1 MCDLISVIIPV
12 YNIKPYLDKC
22 LESVCAQTYRNFEIL
37 LIDDGSTDGSYEK
50 CMEYAQKYA
59 FIRPFQ
65 IQHGGVSAARNFGI
79 QKAKGKYIAFVD
91 GDDTIDNN
99 YLEVLQNY
107 MGSEKYDIVFVGC
120 RIIDVAHDKAREL
133 APFANHSGNLKEDF
147 YQLYAGTG
155 QTRNLIESCSMKLL
169 NREKMIKN
177 GILFN
182 EKLINGEDTI
192 FMLHYLSFC
201 KNYYITNET
210 WYNYF
215 RYDRGSA
222 SDLYSDY
229 RVENEIKHLNITFK
243 WVNSNKIQRAQ
254 EIMSFDIAGYV
265 GIMAE
270 VLLKL
275 PDDLLSKY
283 SLFKKTMKIMQ
294 NQVEVP
300 RKASSKKTA
309 ISLWC
314 IRNNIYFPVFAY
326 QWLKFK
332 KNDR

>member
-22 LESVCAQTYRNFEIL
+22 LESICNQTYRNFEVL

-50 CMEYAQKYA
+50 CQEYAKKYP
-59 FIRPFQ
+59 FIQSFQ
-65 IQHGGVSAARNFGI
+65 QQHGGVSAARNFGI
-79 QKAKGKYIAFVD
+79 QKAKGKYVAFVD
-91 GDDTIDNN
+91 GDDTIDKN
-99 YLEVLQNY
+99 YLEILEKY
-107 MGSEKYDIVFVGC
+107 MSSGKYDIVFGGC
-120 RIIDVAHDKAREL
+120 RLIGVTHGTTKVVATL
-133 APFANHSGNLKEDF
+133 ANHSGNLKEDF

-169 NREKMIKN
+169 DRMKMVKN
-177 GILFN
+177 SILFN
-182 EKLINGEDTI
+182 EKLINREDTI

-229 RVENEIKHLNITFK
+229 RVENEIKHLNFT
-243 WVNSNKIQRAQ
+243 SNWLVTNNIEHIQ
-254 EIMSFDIAGYV
+254 EIMSFDIAGYI

-270 VLLKL
+270 ALLKL
-275 PDDLLSKY
+275 SVDLFSKY
-283 SLFKKTMKIMQ
+283 SLFKKTMKRMQ
-294 NQVEVP
+294 AQVQIP
-300 RKASSKKTA
+300 HKATKKKTA
-309 ISLWC
+309 LSLWC

-326 QWLKFK
+326 QWLKFNK
-332 KNDR
+332 K

>member
-22 LESVCAQTYRNFEIL
+22 LESICDQTYRDFEVL
-37 LIDDGSTDGSYEK
+37 LIDDGSTDGSYVK
-50 CMEYAQKYA
+50 CQDYAKKYP
-59 FIRPFQ
+59 FIQSFQ
-65 IQHGGVSAARNFGI
+65 QQHGGVSAARNFGI
-79 QKAKGKYIAFVD
+79 QKAKGKYVAFVD
-91 GDDTIDNN
+91 GDDTIDKN
-99 YLEVLQNY
+99 YLEILEKY
-107 MGSEKYDIVFVGC
+107 MSSGKYDIVFGGC
-120 RIIDVAHDKAREL
+120 HLIDVTHGTTKVVATL
-133 APFANHSGNLKEDF
+133 ANHSGNLKEDF

-169 NREKMIKN
+169 DRMKMVKN

-229 RVENEIKHLNITFK
+229 RVENEIKHLNFT
-243 WVNSNKIQRAQ
+243 SNWLVTNNIEHIQ
-254 EIMSFDIAGYV
+254 EIMSFDIAGYI

-270 VLLKL
+270 ALLKL
-275 PDDLLSKY
+275 SVDLFSKY
-283 SLFKKTMKIMQ
+283 SLFKKTMKRMQ
-294 NQVEVP
+294 AQVQIP
-300 RKASSKKTA
+300 HKATKKKTA
-309 ISLWC
+309 LSLWC

-332 KNDR
+332 RK

>member
-22 LESVCAQTYRNFEIL
+22 LESICDQTYRDFEVL
-37 LIDDGSTDGSYEK
+37 LIDDGSTDGSYVK
-50 CMEYAQKYA
+50 CQDYAKKYP
-59 FIRPFQ
+59 FIQSFQ
-65 IQHGGVSAARNFGI
+65 QQHGGVSAARNFGI
-79 QKAKGKYIAFVD
+79 QKAKGKYVAFVD
-91 GDDTIDNN
+91 GDDTIDKN
-99 YLEVLQNY
+99 YLEILEKY
-107 MGSEKYDIVFVGC
+107 MSSGKYDIVFGGC
-120 RIIDVAHDKAREL
+120 RLIDVTHGTTKVVATL
-133 APFANHSGNLKEDF
+133 ANHSGNLKEDF

-169 NREKMIKN
+169 DRMKMVKN

-182 EKLINGEDTI
+182 EKLINGEDSI

-229 RVENEIKHLNITFK
+229 RVENEIKHLNFT
-243 WVNSNKIQRAQ
+243 SNWLVTNNIEHIQ
-254 EIMSFDIAGYV
+254 EIMSFDIAGYI

-270 VLLKL
+270 ALLKL
-275 PDDLLSKY
+275 SVDLFSKY
-283 SLFKKTMKIMQ
+283 SLFKKTMKRMQ
-294 NQVEVP
+294 AQVQIP
-300 RKASSKKTA
+300 HKATKKKTA
-309 ISLWC
+309 LSLWC

-332 KNDR
+332 RK

>member
-22 LESVCAQTYRNFEIL
+22 LESICNQTYRDFEVL
-37 LIDDGSTDGSYEK
+37 LIDDGSTDGSYVK
-50 CMEYAQKYA
+50 CQDYAKKYP
-59 FIRPFQ
+59 FIQSFQ
-65 IQHGGVSAARNFGI
+65 QQHGGVSAARNFGI
-79 QKAKGKYIAFVD
+79 QKAKGKYVAFVD
-91 GDDTIDNN
+91 GDDTIDKN
-99 YLEVLQNY
+99 YLEILEKY
-107 MGSEKYDIVFVGC
+107 MSSGKYDIVFGGC
-120 RIIDVAHDKAREL
+120 RLIDVTHGTTKVVATL
-133 APFANHSGNLKEDF
+133 ANHSGNLKEDF

-169 NREKMIKN
+169 DRMKMVKN

-182 EKLINGEDTI
+182 EKLINREDTI

-229 RVENEIKHLNITFK
+229 RVENEIKHLNFT
-243 WVNSNKIQRAQ
+243 SNWLVTNNIEHIQ
-254 EIMSFDIAGYV
+254 EIMSFDIAGYI

-270 VLLKL
+270 ALLKL
-275 PDDLLSKY
+275 SVDLFSKY
-283 SLFKKTMKIMQ
+283 SLFKKTMKRMQ
-294 NQVEVP
+294 AQVQIP
-300 RKASSKKTA
+300 HKATKKKTA
-309 ISLWC
+309 LSLWC

-332 KNDR
+332 RK

>member
-22 LESVCAQTYRNFEIL
+22 LESICDQTYRDFEVL
-37 LIDDGSTDGSYEK
+37 LIDDGSTDGSYVK
-50 CMEYAQKYA
+50 CQDYAKKYP
-59 FIRPFQ
+59 FIQSFQ
-65 IQHGGVSAARNFGI
+65 QQHGGVSAARNFGI
-79 QKAKGKYIAFVD
+79 QKAKGKYVAFVD
-91 GDDTIDNN
+91 GDDTIDKN
-99 YLEVLQNY
+99 YLEILEKY
-107 MGSEKYDIVFVGC
+107 MSSGKYDIVFGGC
-120 RIIDVAHDKAREL
+120 RLIDVTHGTTKVVATL
-133 APFANHSGNLKEDF
+133 ANHSGNLKEDF

-169 NREKMIKN
+169 DRMKMVKN

-182 EKLINGEDTI
+182 EKLINREDTI

-229 RVENEIKHLNITFK
+229 RVENEIKHLNFT
-243 WVNSNKIQRAQ
+243 SNWLVTNNIEHIQ
-254 EIMSFDIAGYV
+254 EIMSFDIAGYI

-270 VLLKL
+270 ALLKL
-275 PDDLLSKY
+275 SVDLFSKY
-283 SLFKKTMKIMQ
+283 SLFKKTMKRMQ
-294 NQVEVP
+294 AQVQIP
-300 RKASSKKTA
+300 HKATKKKTA
-309 ISLWC
+309 LSLWC

-332 KNDR
+332 RK

>member
-22 LESVCAQTYRNFEIL
+22 LESICNQTYQNFEVL

-50 CMEYAQKYA
+50 CQDYAKKYP
-59 FIRPFQ
+59 FIQSFQ
-65 IQHGGVSAARNFGI
+65 QQHGGVSAARNFGI
-79 QKAKGKYIAFVD
+79 QKAKGKYVAFVD
-91 GDDTIDNN
+91 GDDTIDKN
-99 YLEVLQNY
+99 YLEILEKY
-107 MGSEKYDIVFVGC
+107 MSSGKYDIVFGGC
-120 RIIDVAHDKAREL
+120 RLIDVTHGTTKVVATL
-133 APFANHSGNLKEDF
+133 ANHSGNLKEDF

-169 NREKMIKN
+169 DRMKMVKN

-229 RVENEIKHLNITFK
+229 RVENEIKHLNFT
-243 WVNSNKIQRAQ
+243 SNWLVTNNIEHIQ
-254 EIMSFDIAGYV
+254 EIMSFDIAGYI

-270 VLLKL
+270 ALLKL
-275 PDDLLSKY
+275 SVDLFSKY
-283 SLFKKTMKIMQ
+283 SLFKKTMKRMQ
-294 NQVEVP
+294 AQVQIP
-300 RKASSKKTA
+300 HKATKKKTA
-309 ISLWC
+309 LSLWC

-332 KNDR
+332 RK

>member
-22 LESVCAQTYRNFEIL
+22 LESICDQTYRDFEVL
-37 LIDDGSTDGSYEK
+37 LIDDGSTDGSYVK
-50 CMEYAQKYA
+50 CQDYAKKYP
-59 FIRPFQ
+59 FIQSFQ
-65 IQHGGVSAARNFGI
+65 QQHGGVSAARNFGI
-79 QKAKGKYIAFVD
+79 QKAKGKYVAFVD
-91 GDDTIDNN
+91 GDDTIDKN
-99 YLEVLQNY
+99 YLEILEKY
-107 MGSEKYDIVFVGC
+107 MSSGKYDIVFGGC
-120 RIIDVAHDKAREL
+120 RLIDVTHGTTKVVATL
-133 APFANHSGNLKEDF
+133 ANHSGNLKEDF

-169 NREKMIKN
+169 DRMKMVKN

-182 EKLINGEDTI
+182 EKLINREDTI

-222 SDLYSDY
+222 SDLYIDY
-229 RVENEIKHLNITFK
+229 RVENEIKHLNFT
-243 WVNSNKIQRAQ
+243 SNWLVTNNIEHIQ
-254 EIMSFDIAGYV
+254 EIMSFDIAGYI

-270 VLLKL
+270 ALLKL
-275 PDDLLSKY
+275 SVDLFSKY
-283 SLFKKTMKIMQ
+283 SLFKKTMKRMQ
-294 NQVEVP
+294 AQVQIP
-300 RKASSKKTA
+300 HKATKKKTA
-309 ISLWC
+309 LSLWC

-332 KNDR
+332 RK

>member
-22 LESVCAQTYRNFEIL
+22 LESICDQTYRDFEVL
-37 LIDDGSTDGSYEK
+37 LIDDGSTDGSYVK
-50 CMEYAQKYA
+50 CQDYAKKYP
-59 FIRPFQ
+59 FIQSFQ
-65 IQHGGVSAARNFGI
+65 QQHGGVSAARNFGI
-79 QKAKGKYIAFVD
+79 QKAKGKYVAFVD
-91 GDDTIDNN
+91 GDDTIDKN
-99 YLEVLQNY
+99 YLEILEKY
-107 MGSEKYDIVFVGC
+107 MSSGKYDIVFGGC
-120 RIIDVAHDKAREL
+120 RLIDVTHGTTKVVATL
-133 APFANHSGNLKEDF
+133 ANHSGNLKEDF

-169 NREKMIKN
+169 DRMKMVKN
-177 GILFN
+177 DILFN
-182 EKLINGEDTI
+182 EKLINREDTI

-229 RVENEIKHLNITFK
+229 RVENEIKHLNFT
-243 WVNSNKIQRAQ
+243 SNWLVTNNIEHIQ
-254 EIMSFDIAGYV
+254 EIMSFDIAGYI

-270 VLLKL
+270 ALLKL
-275 PDDLLSKY
+275 SVDLFSKY
-283 SLFKKTMKIMQ
+283 SLFKKTMKRMQ
-294 NQVEVP
+294 AQVQIP
-300 RKASSKKTA
+300 HKATKKKTA
-309 ISLWC
+309 LSLWC

-332 KNDR
+332 RK

>member
-12 YNIKPYLDKC
+12 YNIKSYLDKC
-22 LESVCAQTYRNFEIL
+22 LESICDQTYRDFEVL
-37 LIDDGSTDGSYEK
+37 LIDDGSTDGSYVK
-50 CMEYAQKYA
+50 CQDYAKKYP
-59 FIRPFQ
+59 FIQSFQ
-65 IQHGGVSAARNFGI
+65 QQHGGVSAARNFGI
-79 QKAKGKYIAFVD
+79 QKAKGKYVAFVD
-91 GDDTIDNN
+91 GDDTIDKN
-99 YLEVLQNY
+99 YLEILEKY
-107 MGSEKYDIVFVGC
+107 MSSGKYDIVFGGC
-120 RIIDVAHDKAREL
+120 RLIDVTHGTTKVVATL
-133 APFANHSGNLKEDF
+133 ANHSGNLKEDF

-169 NREKMIKN
+169 DRMKMVKN
-177 GILFN
+177 DILFN
-182 EKLINGEDTI
+182 EKLINREDTI

-229 RVENEIKHLNITFK
+229 RVENEIKHLDFTSNWLVTNNIEH
-243 WVNSNKIQRAQ
+243 IQ
-254 EIMSFDIAGYV
+254 EIMSFDIAGYI

-270 VLLKL
+270 ALLKL
-275 PDDLLSKY
+275 SVDLFSKY
-283 SLFKKTMKIMQ
+283 SLFKKTMKRMQ
-294 NQVEVP
+294 AQVQIP
-300 RKASSKKTA
+300 HKATKKKTA
-309 ISLWC
+309 LSLWC

-332 KNDR
+332 RK

>member
-22 LESVCAQTYRNFEIL
+22 LESICDQTYRDFEVL
-37 LIDDGSTDGSYEK
+37 LIDDGSTDGSYVK
-50 CMEYAQKYA
+50 CQDYAKKYP
-59 FIRPFQ
+59 FIQSFQ
-65 IQHGGVSAARNFGI
+65 QQHGGVSAARNFGI
-79 QKAKGKYIAFVD
+79 QKAKGKYVAFVD
-91 GDDTIDNN
+91 GDDTIDKN
-99 YLEVLQNY
+99 YLEILEKY
-107 MGSEKYDIVFVGC
+107 MSSGKYDIVFGGC
-120 RIIDVAHDKAREL
+120 RLIDVTHGTTKVVATL
-133 APFANHSGNLKEDF
+133 ANHSGNLKEDF

-169 NREKMIKN
+169 DRMKMVKD

-182 EKLINGEDTI
+182 EKLINREDTI

-229 RVENEIKHLNITFK
+229 RVENEIKHLNFT
-243 WVNSNKIQRAQ
+243 SNWLVTNNIEHIQ
-254 EIMSFDIAGYV
+254 EIMSFDIAGYI

-270 VLLKL
+270 ALLKL
-275 PDDLLSKY
+275 SVDLFSKY
-283 SLFKKTMKIMQ
+283 SLFKKTMKRMQ
-294 NQVEVP
+294 AQVQIP
-300 RKASSKKTA
+300 HKATKKKTA
-309 ISLWC
+309 LSLWC

-332 KNDR
+332 RK

>member
-22 LESVCAQTYRNFEIL
+22 LESICDQTYRDFEVL
-37 LIDDGSTDGSYEK
+37 LIDDGSTDGSYVK
-50 CMEYAQKYA
+50 CQDYAKKYP
-59 FIRPFQ
+59 FIQSFQ
-65 IQHGGVSAARNFGI
+65 QQHGGVSAARNFGI
-79 QKAKGKYIAFVD
+79 QKAKGKYVAFVD
-91 GDDTIDNN
+91 GDDTIDKN
-99 YLEVLQNY
+99 YLEILEKY
-107 MGSEKYDIVFVGC
+107 MSSGKYDIVFGGC
-120 RIIDVAHDKAREL
+120 RLIDVTHGTTKVVATL
-133 APFANHSGNLKEDF
+133 ANHSGNLKEDF

-169 NREKMIKN
+169 DRMKMVKN

-229 RVENEIKHLNITFK
+229 RVENEIKHLNFT
-243 WVNSNKIQRAQ
+243 SNWLVTNNIEHIQ
-254 EIMSFDIAGYV
+254 EIMSFDIAGYI

-270 VLLKL
+270 ALLKL
-275 PDDLLSKY
+275 SVDLFSKY
-283 SLFKKTMKIMQ
+283 SLFKKTMKRMQ
-294 NQVEVP
+294 AQVQIP
-300 RKASSKKTA
+300 HKATKKKTA
-309 ISLWC
+309 LSLWC

-332 KNDR
+332 RK